1 MTDSKT
7 ETIEN
12 VDKRAAGRFA
22 DAWDEFVLAVRRA
35 QARNPQSPE
44 DLTLAQYYLLRPL
57 EREARLPSCQ
67 LAEWAGIAAPTA
79 TRMVDGLQKSGLI
92 RRERSESDRR
102 TVLVSLTDAG
112 RSRVARKR
120 HQLARRRRRAYE
132 NLEPDEREQG
142 ERLLRHLAELVGQL

>member
-1 MTDSKT
+1 MSGVKRST
-7 ETIEN
+7 N
-12 VDKRAAGRFA
+12 GVDKRAADGFA
-22 DAWDEFVLAVRRA
+22 EAWDEFVLAVRRA
-35 QARNPQSPE
+35 QARSQQSPE

-57 EREARLPSCQ
+57 DGEAGVPSCQ

-79 TRMVDGLQKSGLI
+79 TRMVDGLEKSGLI
-92 RRERSESDRR
+92 RRERSRTDRR

-120 HQLARRRRRAYE
+120 QQLARRRRRAYE
-132 NLEPDEREQG
+132 NLEPEERQQG

>member
-1 MTDSKT
+1 MSDVKRST
-7 ETIEN
+7 N
-12 VDKRAAGRFA
+12 GVDKRAADGFA
-22 DAWDEFVLAVRRA
+22 EAWDEFVLAVRRA
-35 QARNPQSPE
+35 QARSQQSPE

-57 EREARLPSCQ
+57 DGEAGVPSCQ

-79 TRMVDGLQKSGLI
+79 TRMVDGLEKSGLI
-92 RRERSESDRR
+92 RRERSRTDRR

-120 HQLARRRRRAYE
+120 QQLARRRRRAYE
-132 NLEPDEREQG
+132 NLEPEERQQG